1 MFWLGFGITA
11 VGAIACSLASMF
23 EQDSLIESQEA
34 LHRLEQEAQARQYE
48 LEDYQRQ
55 CQVAYSLSQY
65 VELYSLV
72 SQAAQAAQAAQAC
85 MSQYEEQEQLLFML
99 NERMTKSITSRLALM
114 RQQAQVYDDQ
124 KQTLDQQFAI
134 VQDDAKKALEEFERV
149 EAQRQETEQQLR
161 MFCELI
167 QQLQAY
173 LE

>member
-11 VGAIACSLASMF
+11 VGAIACALASMF
-23 EQDSLIESQEA
+23 EQDSLTESQQA
-34 LHRLEQEAQARQYE
+34 LSRLKKERQSRQRE

-55 CQVAYSLSQY
+55 CRAAYSLSQY
-65 VELYSLV
+65 VELYHLV
-72 SQAAQAAQAAQAC
+72 SQSAQAC
-85 MSQYEEQEQLLFML
+85 ASQYEQQEQLLFML
-99 NERMTKSITSRLALM
+99 NERMTKSITARLALI
-114 RQQAQVYDDQ
+114 RQQAQACDDQ

-134 VQDDAKKALEEFERV
+134 VQDDAKKALDEFERV

-161 MFCELI
+161 MFCDLI

>member
-11 VGAIACSLASMF
+11 VGAIACALASMF
-23 EQDSLIESQEA
+23 EQDSLTESQQA
-34 LHRLEQEAQARQYE
+34 LSHLKKERQSRQRE

-55 CQVAYSLSQY
+55 CQAASSLSQY
-65 VELYSLV
+65 VALYRLV
-72 SQAAQAAQAAQAC
+72 SQAAQACA
-85 MSQYEEQEQLLFML
+85 SQYEEQEQLLFML
-99 NERMTKSITSRLALM
+99 NERMTKSITTRLALM
-114 RQQAQVYDDQ
+114 RQQDQACDDQ
-124 KQTLDQQFAI
+124 KRTLDQQFAI

-161 MFCELI
+161 IFCDLI

>member
-23 EQDSLIESQEA
+23 EQDSLTESQQA
-34 LHRLEQEAQARQYE
+34 LNRLKKERQSRQRE

-55 CQVAYSLSQY
+55 CRAAYSLSQY
-65 VELYSLV
+65 VKLYSLV
-72 SQAAQAAQAAQAC
+72 SQTAQAC
-85 MSQYEEQEQLLFML
+85 ASQYEEQEQLLFML

-114 RQQAQVYDDQ
+114 RQQEQACDDQ
-124 KQTLDQQFAI
+124 KRTLDQQFAI
-134 VQDDAKKALEEFERV
+134 VQDDTKEAWDEFEYV
-149 EAQRQETEQQLR
+149 EAQRQETEQQLH

-167 QQLQAY
+167 QQLKAH

>member
-11 VGAIACSLASMF
+11 VGAIACALASMF
-23 EQDSLIESQEA
+23 EQDSLTESQQA
-34 LHRLEQEAQARQYE
+34 LSRLKKERQSRQRE

-55 CQVAYSLSQY
+55 CRAAYSLSQY
-65 VELYSLV
+65 VELYRLV
-72 SQAAQAAQAAQAC
+72 LQSAQAC
-85 MSQYEEQEQLLFML
+85 ASQYEEQEQLLFML
-99 NERMTKSITSRLALM
+99 NERMTKSITARLALM
-114 RQQAQVYDDQ
+114 RQQAQACEDQ
-124 KQTLDQQFAI
+124 KRTLDQQFAI

-161 MFCELI
+161 MFCDLI

>member
-11 VGAIACSLASMF
+11 VGAIAYSLANMF

-34 LHRLEQEAQARQYE
+34 FHQLEKEAQARQYE

-72 SQAAQAAQAAQAC
+72 SQAAQAC
-85 MSQYEEQEQLLFML
+85 VSQYEEQEQLLFML

>member
-23 EQDSLIESQEA
+23 EQDSRAESQQA
-34 LHRLEQEAQARQYE
+34 LSRLKKERQARQRE

-55 CQVAYSLSQY
+55 CQAASSLSQY
-65 VELYSLV
+65 VALYRLV
-72 SQAAQAAQAAQAC
+72 SQAAQACA
-85 MSQYEEQEQLLFML
+85 SQYEEQEQLLFML
-99 NERMTKSITSRLALM
+99 NERMTKSITTRLALM
-114 RQQAQVYDDQ
+114 RQQDQTCSDQ
-124 KQTLDQQFAI
+124 KTLDQQFAI
-134 VQDDAKKALEEFERV
+134 VQDDAKKALDEFERV

-167 QQLQAY
+167 QELQVY

>member
-1 MFWLGFGITA
+1 MSLRTTS
-11 VGAIACSLASMF
+11 VG
-23 EQDSLIESQEA
+23 
-34 LHRLEQEAQARQYE
+34 
-48 LEDYQRQ
+48 
-55 CQVAYSLSQY
+55 VNGAYSLSQY

-72 SQAAQAAQAAQAC
+72 SQSAQAC
-85 MSQYEEQEQLLFML
+85 ASQYEEQEQLLFVL

-114 RQQAQVYDDQ
+114 RQQEQVCNHQ

-161 MFCELI
+161 TFCELI